1 MSHLRIRE
9 TTKKDK
15 KGKFKNR
22 YQMIIN
28 TYKNGR
34 RFYKAKTFNSEKEAK
49 AWERKMLQGIDEGSI
64 TKESLKRRRLSDA
77 IEKYTSLVLPHK
89 PRNAKNV
96 IHHLN
101 WWSKHIGNLALS
113 DVTAPIVAECR
124 DLLLSE
130 PSKNGGQR
138 TNTTV
143 IRYLASLSIVLEYCM
158 KEWHWITYNAVRS
171 IRKPPLGKS
180 KTRFFT
186 SEEITTIQD
195 LCAKSDSPHLPS
207 IFLLALHTAM
217 RKGELLSLK
226 WSNIDLKNKEIILLR
241 SKNDEPR
248 DIPMTD
254 SVYSLLEK
262 LALAQPRNEEDLLF
276 PSPSNP
282 LKPIDIRTAWERVL
296 KLGSITGATFHTIRH
311 TTCSLLASLGIPSI
325 LIARIAG
332 HKNSR
337 TTDIYTHGIKD
348 SQHKAMKK
356 LGSKLI
362 GNDT

>member
-15 KGKFKNR
+15 KGKIKNR

-34 RFYKAKTFNSEKEAK
+34 RFYKAETFDSEKEAK
-49 AWERKMLQGIDEGSI
+49 AWERKMLRGIDEGSI

-77 IEKYTSLVLPHK
+77 IEKYISLVLPHK

-101 WWSKHIGNLALS
+101 WWNKHIGRLALT
-113 DVTAPIVAECR
+113 DVTAPVVAECR
-124 DLLLSE
+124 DRLLSE
-130 PSKNGGQR
+130 PSKNGSQR

-186 SEEITTIQD
+186 LEEIATIQE
-195 LCAKSDSPHLPS
+195 LCAKSDSQHLSS
-207 IFLLALHTAM
+207 IFLLALHTGM
-217 RKGELLSLK
+217 RKGELLSLR
-226 WSNIDLKNKEIILLR
+226 WSNIDLKNKEILLLR
-241 SKNDEPR
+241 SKNGEPR
-248 DIPMTD
+248 DIPMTE
-254 SVYSLLEK
+254 SVQDLLSN
-262 LALAQPRNEEDLLF
+262 LPLSQTRNEEDLLF
-276 PSPSNP
+276 PSPFNP
-282 LKPIDIRTAWERVL
+282 QKPIDIRTAWERIL
-296 KLGSITGATFHTIRH
+296 KLGKITGATFHTIRH
-311 TTCSLLASLGIPSI
+311 TTCSLLASLGLPSI
-325 LIARIAG
+325 LIARFAG
-332 HKNSR
+332 HKNSK
-337 TTDIYTHGIKD
+337 TTDMYTHAVKD
-348 SQHKAMKK
+348 SQHEAAKK
-356 LGSKLI
+356 LGFVLTQSKA
-362 GNDT
+362 

>member
-15 KGKFKNR
+15 KGKIKKR

-34 RFYKAKTFNSEKEAK
+34 RFYKAETFNSEKEAK
-49 AWERKMLQGIDEGSI
+49 AWERKTLRGIDEGTI

-77 IEKYTSLVLPHK
+77 IEKYISLVLPHK

-101 WWSKHIGNLALS
+101 WWNKQIGRLALS
-113 DVTAPIVAECR
+113 DITAPMVAECR
-124 DLLLSE
+124 DRLLSE

-158 KEWHWITYNAVRS
+158 KEWHWITHNAVRS

-186 SEEITTIQD
+186 LEEIDTIQG
-195 LCAKSDSPHLPS
+195 LAAKSDSPHLLG
-207 IFLLALHTAM
+207 IILIALHTGM
-217 RKGELLSLK
+217 RKGEILSLQ
-226 WSNIDLKNKEIILLR
+226 WAHIDLKNKEILLSR
-241 SKNDEPR
+241 SKNGEPR

-254 SVYSLLEK
+254 PVYDLLSKLSLT
-262 LALAQPRNEEDLLF
+262 AHDSEDLLF
-276 PSPSNP
+276 PSPFNSR
-282 LKPIDIRTAWERVL
+282 KSVDIRSAWERIL
-296 KLGSITGATFHTIRH
+296 RQGSIEGATFHTIRH

-325 LIARIAG
+325 LIARIVG
-332 HKNSR
+332 HKDSR
-337 TTDIYTHGIKD
+337 TTDIYTHAFKQ
-348 SQHKAMKK
+348 SQHEAIKK
-356 LGSKLI
+356 LGSTLPQSHS
-362 GNDT
+362 